1 MRPLFVA
8 ALLVVSATPSA
19 AQKVHGRVL
28 ERGTDRPIAAAI
40 LELRDG
46 SNVRAQV
53 RTLEDG
59 SFVIPVPGA
68 GTYRVAAA
76 RVGFESLLSGDLV
89 IAQPDSLDLVF
100 RMTSTAVELEPV
112 NVSTSRHRSARL
124 AGFYERSAKR
134 RQGHFL
140 TRDVIEQ
147 ARSSRT
153 SDLLRRIPGLSF
165 RATRRGGFA
174 VRARGGCEPQV
185 YIDGMDVSMF
195 GNVTSVDDLVRPHDL
210 EGVEV
215 YGSSAVPVEFMRN
228 QHGGTTQCGAVM
240 FWTRMGR

>member
-8 ALLVVSATPSA
+8 ALLAASATPSA
-19 AQKVHGRVL
+19 AQMVHGRVL
-28 ERGTDRPIAAAI
+28 ERGTDKPIASAI
-40 LELRDG
+40 IELRDG
-46 SNVRAQV
+46 TNVRAQA
-53 RTLEDG
+53 RTLDDG
-59 SFVIPVPGA
+59 SFVLPVPGV

-76 RVGFESLLSGDLV
+76 RVGYESLLSGDLRFDR
-89 IAQPDSLDLVF
+89 PDSLDLLF
-100 RMTSTAVELEPV
+100 RMTSVAVQLDPV
-112 NVSTSRHRSARL
+112 EVNTTRVRSARL

-165 RATRRGGFA
+165 RATRRGGYA
-174 VRARGGCEPQV
+174 IRARGGCEPQV
-185 YIDGMDVSMF
+185 YLDGMDVSMF
-195 GNVTSVDDLVRPHDL
+195 GNVTSVDDLVRPEDL

-215 YGSSAVPVEFMRN
+215 YGASSVPVEFIRN
-228 QHGGTTQCGAVM
+228 FTGNPCGAVM
-240 FWTRMGR
+240 LWTRMGR

>member
-8 ALLVVSATPSA
+8 ALLAASATPSA
-19 AQKVHGRVL
+19 AQQVHGRVL

-53 RTLEDG
+53 RTLDDG
-59 SFVIPVPGA
+59 TFVLPVPGA

-89 IAQPDSLDLVF
+89 IAQVDSLDLVF
-100 RMTSTAVELEPV
+100 RMTSTAVELDPV

-124 AGFYERSAKR
+124 AGFYERSGKR
-134 RQGHFL
+134 RQGHFI

-147 ARSSRT
+147 VRASRT
-153 SDLLRRIPGLSF
+153 SDLLRRIPGLAF

-174 VRARGGCEPQV
+174 LRGRGGCQPQV
-185 YIDGMDVSMF
+185 YLDGMDVNMF
-195 GNVTSVDDLVRPHDL
+195 GNTTSVDDLVRPADL
-210 EGVEV
+210 EGIEV
-215 YGSSAVPVEFMRN
+215 YGSSSIPVEFVRN
-228 QHGGTTQCGAVM
+228 HPGNECGAVM
-240 FWTRMGR
+240 LWTRFEH